1 MSHRAPSFLNSP
13 RTEASGSRGQYN
25 CDYHDD
31 DDYDRDMEIEDDSL
45 SHHPSNQGGFNE
57 PEGSPPRSQFGAA
70 GTLQGGQSVRRPPG
84 PPGPGDQG
92 SKVPEGISKLKHSD
106 LFESIL
112 NP

>member
-1 MSHRAPSFLNSP
+1 MSHRAPSFLASP

-31 DDYDRDMEIEDDSL
+31 SYDRDLEVEDDNL

-92 SKVPEGISKLKHSD
+92 SRFPEAI
-106 LFESIL
+106 
-112 NP
+112 